1 MNPNEFTEEYWT
13 LRYQNNDAAWDLGAP
28 STPLKEYIDQLEN
41 KELNIL
47 IPGAG
52 NAYEAEY
59 LFDHK
64 FKNVTVIDI
73 SPEPLKNI
81 QERLPHFPERN
92 LILGDFFE
100 HKGQYDLI
108 IEQTF
113 FCALNPSLR
122 AKYVNH
128 MAELL
133 KPNGKLVGVL
143 YTDPVN
149 AVKPP
154 FGATKEEYTH
164 LFESKFN
171 FKAFDVCTN
180 SIKPREGREL
190 FIDFIK
196 K

>member
-1 MNPNEFTEEYWT
+1 MENNEYTEEYWT
-13 LRYQNNDAAWDLGAP
+13 KRYQNNDDAWDLGAP
-28 STPLKEYIDQLEN
+28 STPLQEYIDQIEN

-59 LFDHK
+59 LFDKK

-81 QERLPHFPERN
+81 QLRLPDFPEN
-92 LILGDFFE
+92 HLILGDFFK

-113 FCALNPSLR
+113 FCALNPALR

-133 KPNGKLVGVL
+133 KPGGKLVGVV
-143 YTDPVN
+143 YTDPIN
-149 AVKPP
+149 ALKPP
-154 FGATKEEYTH
+154 FGATKEEYNQ
-164 LFESKFN
+164 LFESQFT
-171 FKAFDVCTN
+171 FKTFEVCNN